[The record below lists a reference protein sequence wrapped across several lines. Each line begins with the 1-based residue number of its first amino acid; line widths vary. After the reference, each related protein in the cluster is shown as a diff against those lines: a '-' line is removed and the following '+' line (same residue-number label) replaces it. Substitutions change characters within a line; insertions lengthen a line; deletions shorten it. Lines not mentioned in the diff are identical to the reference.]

1 MKKTKTPFWKRP
13 WVRFLLI
20 FTVQVLAFLIMAF
33 FMDSVYL
40 ESAITAVAAVLVIG
54 ALNALLWPIL
64 SYILVP
70 FAVLTLGLVSLLL
83 NGLMVWLA
91 AQIIPGFEIVNFWT
105 AFWLSLGM
113 TAVNMILSSLLTI
126 DDDTSWN
133 RNQIKRRMKR
143 MHKPEETDMPGI
155 FFLEIDGLGKP
166 ILEKAIK
173 EGHMPNLA
181 SWLESGSHV
190 LTGWQT
196 DTSSQTS
203 ASQAGILHGNNSEIP
218 AFRWYDKASRQI
230 IASSD
235 TKILP
240 EIEKEHSNGNGL
252 LAHDG
257 ASRGNLLSGDAKY
270 VMTTASTIADPK
282 KFHTSDFQAF
292 FANPYN
298 AARTLLQFIGDII
311 EEKRE
316 FRWARKNNI
325 QPILDKHHRG
335 GIYPLIR
342 ATMVVLLMNLNID
355 TLLGDLF
362 AGRSSAYAT
371 FVGYDEIAH
380 HSGILDPGAFKVL
393 HKLDKN
399 FGRLATAVADAPR
412 PYHLV
417 VLSDHGQTG
426 GATFL
431 QRYGKSLQDFVQE
444 LMVEETAVGGGETI
458 DEGGSNLNILLSDI
472 MQNEQSG
479 ITKSAAKKVKKQVV
493 KTEDVTTGEIEPKE
507 KDEAEHPDIYALAS
521 GNLGLISFTK
531 WPERMTLEEINE
543 AFPAVIPGLAQHE
556 GIGFVMVRS
565 EQNGPVVIGA
575 NGIYYLD
582 DDRVEGENPLA
593 VFGPHTTNH
602 LRRTDSF
609 SNCPDIL
616 VNSFYDPEKDEG
628 CAFEEL
634 IGFHGGLGGTQTQPF
649 ILHPAELPVD
659 GELVGAA
666 SVYHLAKGWLNALQ
680 NGASS

>member
-1 MKKTKTPFWKRP
+1 MEKDKASFGKRP
-13 WVRFLLI
+13 WVRFLII
-20 FTVQVLAFLIMAF
+20 FAVQVAAFLVMAWL
-33 FMDSVYL
+33 MDSVTID
-40 ESAITAVAAVLVIG
+40 SALTAVVAILVIG

-64 SYILVP
+64 SYLLVP
-70 FAVLTLGLVSLLL
+70 FAVFTLGLVALLL

-91 AQIIPGFEIVNFWT
+91 AQIVPGFEVVNFWS

-126 DDDTSWN
+126 DDDIAWA

-143 MHKPEETDMPGI
+143 MHKPEKSDVPGI
-155 FFLEIDGLGKP
+155 FFLEIDGLSKP

-173 EGHMPNLA
+173 EGYMPHLS

-203 ASQAGILHGNNSEIP
+203 ASQVGILHGNNREIP
-218 AFRWYDKASRQI
+218 AFRWYDKRRRQI
-230 IASSD
+230 VASSD
-235 TKILP
+235 TNVLP
-240 EIEKEHSNGNGL
+240 ELEKKHSDGNGL
-252 LAHDG
+252 LVNEG
-257 ASRGNLLSGDAKY
+257 ASRGNMFSGDAKY
-270 VMTTASTIADPK
+270 VMATASVITDPK

-311 EEKRE
+311 REKWE
-316 FRWARKNNI
+316 YYQARKNNVY
-325 QPILDKHHRG
+325 PILGKDKRSG
-335 GIYPLIR
+335 FYPFIR
-342 ATMVVLLMNLNID
+342 AAMVVLLANLNIY

-362 AGRSSAYAT
+362 AGRPSAYAT
-371 FVGYDEIAH
+371 FVGYDEVAH
-380 HSGILDPGAFKVL
+380 HSGITDPGAFRIL
-393 HKLDKN
+393 RNLDKS
-399 FGRLATAVADAPR
+399 FGRLARAAAEAPR

-417 VLSDHGQTG
+417 ILSDHGQTS
-426 GATFL
+426 GATFR
-431 QRYGKSLQDFVQE
+431 QRYGKTLLDFVQE
-444 LMVEETAVGGGETI
+444 LMSEETAVGGIMTT
-458 DEGGSNLNILLSDI
+458 DEGSGNLTVLLNDI
-472 MQNEQSG
+472 MQNEESRVTQ
-479 ITKSAAKKVKKQVV
+479 SAAKQIHKQVL
-493 KTEDVTTGEIEPKE
+493 KSKRIPTEASLPPQ
-507 KDEAEHPDIYALAS
+507 KDGEHPDVYVLAS
-521 GNLGLISFTK
+521 GNLGLISFTQ

-565 EQNGPVVIGA
+565 EQSGPVVIGA
-575 NGIYYLD
+575 NGVYYLD

-593 VFGPHTTNH
+593 VFGPHAADH

-634 IGFHGGLGGTQTQPF
+634 IGFHGGLGGMQTQAF
-649 ILHPAELPVD
+649 ILHPAELPVN

-666 SVYHLAKGWLNALQ
+666 SVYHLAKGWLEMLQ
-680 NGASS
+680 NENK